1 MFDQSPEAI
10 EKALENLTK
19 DAEEKLER
27 YGEMRQQIAAMRS
40 TAQSADGYVSVT
52 VAPGGAITAID
63 LSERAMRQSAQQLSA
78 TLMST
83 ISAASADVSRRMAEA
98 VAPLAPAGMDIEAL
112 VHSRLPAP
120 PSDDT
125 GGRR

>member
-19 DAEEKLER
+19 DAKEKLER
-27 YGEMRQQIAAMRS
+27 YAEMREQVAAMRS
-40 TAQSADGYVSVT
+40 TAQSADGNVTVT
-52 VAPGGAITAID
+52 VAPGGAITDIN

-83 ISAASADVSRRMAEA
+83 IAAASADVSRRMAAA
-98 VAPLAPAGMDIEAL
+98 VAPLAPAGMDVQAL
-112 VHSRLPAP
+112 VESRLPTP
-120 PSDDT
+120 PREDA
-125 GGRR
+125 